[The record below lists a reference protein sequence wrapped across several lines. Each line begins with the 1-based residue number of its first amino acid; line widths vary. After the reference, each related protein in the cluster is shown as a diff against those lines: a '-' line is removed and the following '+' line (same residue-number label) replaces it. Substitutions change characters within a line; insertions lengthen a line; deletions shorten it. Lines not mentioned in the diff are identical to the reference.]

1 MKYPQAYKLNPV
13 NFTSKIKVKI
23 ELVASSNDE
32 VNRTDILCHL
42 FNKQRIF
49 RKIQHFFVDWTT
61 GNIEI

>member
-42 FNKQRIF
+42 FNK
-49 RKIQHFFVDWTT
+49 
-61 GNIEI
+61 